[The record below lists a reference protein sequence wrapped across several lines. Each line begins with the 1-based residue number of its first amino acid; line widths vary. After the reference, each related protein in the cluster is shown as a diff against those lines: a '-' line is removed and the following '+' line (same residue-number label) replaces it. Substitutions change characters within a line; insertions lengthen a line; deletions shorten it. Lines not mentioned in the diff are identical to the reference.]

1 MRTRFAPSPT
11 GPLHIGHAFSA
22 LLNFQAVQNGSGEF
36 LLRIEDIDQTR
47 SRKSWESQIFR
58 DLEWLGLSWTKP
70 VMRQSE
76 RIECYQNALQSLWAR
91 GLLYPC
97 SCKRKDILS
106 AASAANEG
114 TPLSGPDGTVYPG
127 TCRSK
132 DPHSTAL
139 PQGAALRLNIEAAFE
154 AIADPA
160 TLAFQEEGA
169 GPNQETGAVS
179 MDKDQAV
186 TEIGDIVLARRDFGT
201 SYHLSVVVDDAAQE
215 ITNIIRGQDLF
226 QATHIH
232 VLLQRL
238 LSLPTPIYRHH
249 RLIRDENG
257 KRLAKR
263 DDARSIDSYRQ
274 SGASAAHIRE
284 LIGL

>member
-1 MRTRFAPSPT
+1 
-11 GPLHIGHAFSA
+11 
-22 LLNFQAVQNGSGEF
+22 
-36 LLRIEDIDQTR
+36 
-47 SRKSWESQIFR
+47 
-58 DLEWLGLSWTKP
+58 
-70 VMRQSE
+70 
-76 RIECYQNALQSLWAR
+76 
-91 GLLYPC
+91 
-97 SCKRKDILS
+97 
-106 AASAANEG
+106 
-114 TPLSGPDGTVYPG
+114 
-127 TCRSK
+127 
-132 DPHSTAL
+132 
-139 PQGAALRLNIEAAFE
+139 
-154 AIADPA
+154 
-160 TLAFQEEGA
+160 
-169 GPNQETGAVS
+169 